1 MDALA
6 GLLEGPRA
14 RGAFLMRSLLD
25 PPWSLRVQ
33 DQAPLT
39 IVVVARGAAAV
50 LPDNAAGRRLEAGDI
65 AIFRG
70 PDGYTVADDV
80 ATAPGVVVH
89 PGQVTTTVD
98 GEPLCEALS
107 LGIRSWGTR
116 PDAETLLITGA
127 YEEVG
132 AVCRRLLTALP
143 PLVVVRRGE
152 VNSMLID
159 LLLDEM
165 SRDEPAQGAVLDR
178 MLDLLTIAALR
189 SWFSREEAPAWYRAY
204 RDPQVGTA
212 LRLIENNPAHP
223 WTVGSLAAEVGL
235 SRAALARRFTQLVG
249 EPPMALLTEIRL
261 ALAVD
266 LLRGSDATIEAV
278 AGRVGYGTAFA
289 LSTAIKRRY
298 GMSPKAIRAAS
309 P

>member
-1 MDALA
+1 
-6 GLLEGPRA
+6 
-14 RGAFLMRSLLD
+14 MRSLLD
-25 PPWSLRVQ
+25 PPWSLRVE
-33 DQAPLT
+33 DRAPLT
-39 IVVVARGAAAV
+39 IVVVARGSAVV
-50 LPDNAAGRRLEAGDI
+50 LPDCAAGQSLAAGDV

-70 PDGYTVADDV
+70 PDGYTVADD
-80 ATAPGVVVH
+80 AGTAPEVVVH
-89 PGQVTTTVD
+89 PGQVTRTMD

-107 LGIRSWGTR
+107 LGVRSWGTR
-116 PDAETLLITGA
+116 PDADTLLITGA

-132 AVCRRLLTALP
+132 AVCGRLLTALP
-143 PLVVVRRGE
+143 PVVVVRRGE
-152 VNSMLID
+152 VNGMLVD

-189 SWFSREEAPAWYRAY
+189 SWFSREDAPAWYRAY
-204 RDPQVGTA
+204 RDPEVGTA
-212 LRLIENNPAHP
+212 LRLMENNPAHP

-235 SRAALARRFTQLVG
+235 SRAALARRFTKLVG
-249 EPPMALLTEIRL
+249 EPPMALLTEVRL

-298 GMSPKAIRAAS
+298 GMSPKAIRAQG
-309 P
+309 

>member
-1 MDALA
+1 MALLYGPLFGPVLFAVMTAFIVGKQNEDAEKSLSIPVIGAEHAPNLIGFLRQQGVTIKAAPADPEGAIRAQDEDVIVRLTPAFGEAWLA
-6 GLLEGPRA
+6 G
-14 RGAFLMRSLLD
+14 
-25 PPWSLRVQ
+25 
-33 DQAPLT
+33 
-39 IVVVARGAAAV
+39 
-50 LPDNAAGRRLEAGDI
+50 
-65 AIFRG
+65 
-70 PDGYTVADDV
+70 
-80 ATAPGVVVH
+80 
-89 PGQVTTTVD
+89 
-98 GEPLCEALS
+98 EPAK
-107 LGIRSWGTR
+107 
-116 PDAETLLITGA
+116 
-127 YEEVG
+127 V
-132 AVCRRLLTALP
+132 
-143 PLVVVRRGE
+143 
-152 VNSMLID
+152 D

-189 SWFSREEAPAWYRAY
+189 SWFSRDDAPAWYRAY